1 VRVGGERVAA
11 VAAEDREAAE
21 EALLLIDVEYEP
33 LPTVFDPMEA
43 LGQDA
48 PLLHPE
54 INSYFV
60 DSLNPWRSPP
70 TPLSGIPGARVM

>member
-1 VRVGGERVAA
+1 VRFVGERVAA

-54 INSYFV
+54 INSYFG
-60 DSLNPWRSPP
+60 SLNPWRSPP